1 MDMFRRGI
9 ERIIARTPV
18 PVVPVHLGGLWGS
31 MFSRKAKWQLPR
43 LKWSLVSVSV
53 GEPIGAEQVSANY
66 LHEQVS
72 ALKAQHAKNAP

>member
-1 MDMFRRGI
+1 
-9 ERIIARTPV
+9 
-18 PVVPVHLGGLWGS
+18 

-53 GEPIGAEQVSANY
+53 GEPIEAEQVSANY

-72 ALKAQHAKNAP
+72 ALKAQYAKNTP